1 MGGQDVCQASEVS
14 GVWVP
19 APEQDKK
26 KAFIT
31 WTDVVSNAETF
42 PVASPTPICPHEEWF
57 CEGCSSR

>member
-1 MGGQDVCQASEVS
+1 MGGQDVCQASEVG

-26 KAFIT
+26 TFIT
-31 WTDVVSNAETF
+31 QIHVVSFKTF